1 MTEPLIVFITYAH
14 QQKDKEAKKELITRL
29 DVMKQE
35 GLISIWHDNEITA
48 GDKWRE
54 EIFSTNLPNSDLLLY
69 LVSAYSLASKNCNKE
84 LTEALK
90 ENIRVIP
97 IILENCDWQKHALN
111 DFQALPDEG
120 KPITKWEDS
129 SEAWQ
134 SVVEGIRKAIIKM
147 QSEADPL
154 SGVSKE
160 ELLSETVFQHG
171 NVMMMLGQVDGAI
184 EAYSNAIDLK
194 PDDADAYNNRGV
206 AYYDKGEYDLAIKD
220 YNTAIELEP
229 DDAQAYMNRGNAHK
243 KKGNFDCSIEDHN
256 TAIELNP
263 DYGRCLL

>member
-1 MTEPLIVFITYAH
+1 MTKPLKVFITYAH
-14 QQKDKEAKKELITRL
+14 QQKDKEAKNELITRL

-35 GLISIWHDNEITA
+35 GLISIWHDNEITP
-48 GDKWRE
+48 GDKWRD

-97 IILENCDWQKHALN
+97 IILENCDWQNHALN
-111 DFQALPDEG
+111 DFQALPDEV

-134 SVVEGIRKAIIKM
+134 SVVDGIRKAIIKM

-160 ELLSETVFQHG
+160 EFLAETIFQHG
-171 NVMMMLGQVDGAI
+171 NVMMMLGQIDR
-184 EAYSNAIDLK
+184 AIDDYSHVIK
-194 PDDADAYNNRGV
+194 FNPRDVAAYNNRGV
-206 AYYDKGEYDLAIKD
+206 AYNSEGNNNRAIKD
-220 YNTAIELEP
+220 FDKAMQLDR
-229 DDAQAYMNRGNAHK
+229 DDAVVYNNRG
-243 KKGNFDCSIEDHN
+243 
-256 TAIELNP
+256 TATSTKVIIAVPSRILT
-263 DYGRCLL
+263 